1 MNRVRFMLPEV
12 KSAPDTRPT
21 ECPHC
26 GGGAFHRHGQ
36 VSKPIQDLYIQEV
49 TAMRYR
55 CADCGRTFRHYP
67 SGVDGHNQSKRLR
80 GLAGLMWALGLSHR
94 SVSHVLTALG
104 CALSRMSSWRDVQE
118 AGSNAIARWMN
129 RKGGR
134 VVVMGADETVVRV
147 KGNKTVIGFV
157 TDASSGQLLG
167 IDVLVDRDRAG
178 FRRLVEGLCGS
189 AGCRCVG
196 QRRPVHVQ
204 AGGRGSW
211 SGASDMP
218 GAREEECGASS
229 GGDRRM
235 GLGSGVDMAVAV

>member
-178 FRRLVEGLCGS
+178 FVGWLRDYVGPLGVDVLVSDDLSTYKPVVEGLPKS
-189 AGCRCVG
+189 
-196 QRRPVHVQ
+196 PT
-204 AGGRGSW
+204 
-211 SGASDMP
+211 
-218 GAREEECGASS
+218 
-229 GGDRRM
+229 
-235 GLGSGVDMAVAV
+235 